1 MGVVLARSLDA
12 NQFNWDVAWLLH
24 VAERVLDGARL
35 YTDVFDENPPLIAR
49 FSTPAVGASRVSPL
63 PAIVV
68 YDVLV
73 AALAVSSCAISFR
86 SIRLGWPEWP
96 EGYSIVLVSLLLCLQ
111 IILPGIDYGQ
121 RENLLFI
128 ALTPYLFAA
137 SARLAGRP
145 LPRSH
150 ALFAGAF
157 CAPGLALKPFFV
169 ATWLAVDL
177 GVIWSGRDRWRC
189 PENAVIAG
197 FIGLFYPWLLVFN
210 DGYRAVIALMFRI
223 ASSYQGSGLAALRP
237 AGLFLGVGALTAFWL
252 FRPTARNAEIRRV
265 SVIAAMTLL
274 GVAIYQGADFSY
286 RYYPAEAS
294 SLFVLGLVG
303 LGLTA
308 PPGALREALRI
319 STARIPALCM
329 AALLLW
335 SGATFALQT
344 SRLVNRDPGDGTI
357 VTALAR
363 LVGEYARGKPIWLM
377 STSVMPAF
385 PVVNLSGA
393 KWSSRYCC
401 VSFVASQYSEQERR
415 TNPFPYL
422 DMARPSELEKRQYD
436 EVIEDLEA
444 QPPVL
449 IIIDSSSNKQA
460 IGPSTFRF
468 LTYFQRDPRFA
479 RFFRDYRPLTN
490 VGPYRVFARRGL

>member
-1 MGVVLARSLDA
+1 
-12 NQFNWDVAWLLH
+12 
-24 VAERVLDGARL
+24 
-35 YTDVFDENPPLIAR
+35 
-49 FSTPAVGASRVSPL
+49 
-63 PAIVV
+63 
-68 YDVLV
+68 
-73 AALAVSSCAISFR
+73 
-86 SIRLGWPEWP
+86 
-96 EGYSIVLVSLLLCLQ
+96 
-111 IILPGIDYGQ
+111 
-121 RENLLFI
+121 
-128 ALTPYLFAA
+128 
-137 SARLAGRP
+137 
-145 LPRSH
+145 
-150 ALFAGAF
+150 
-157 CAPGLALKPFFV
+157 
-169 ATWLAVDL
+169 
-177 GVIWSGRDRWRC
+177 
-189 PENAVIAG
+189 
-197 FIGLFYPWLLVFN
+197 
-210 DGYRAVIALMFRI
+210 
-223 ASSYQGSGLAALRP
+223 
-237 AGLFLGVGALTAFWL
+237 
-252 FRPTARNAEIRRV
+252 
-265 SVIAAMTLL
+265 
-274 GVAIYQGADFSY
+274 
-286 RYYPAEAS
+286 
-294 SLFVLGLVG
+294 VLGLVG

-344 SRLVNRDPGDGTI
+344 SRLVNRDPGDRTI
-357 VTALAR
+357 VAELAR

-415 TNPFPYL
+415 TNPFPYH
-422 DMARPSELEKRQYD
+422 DMARLSELEKRQYD

-468 LTYFQRDPRFA
+468 LTYFKRDPRFA